1 MCPVFVTWRFNL
13 YPTISAILEDPDDIT
28 ANQQMIQYAEVSGW
42 LSESGTALLASPN
55 DISGYYAV
63 PATNFVDTREIYM
76 YCARNQIMALIHIL
90 DDINDATPVGF
101 FFLAAWRESY
111 GESDSTQ
118 TTYRIPVRLFDEF
131 KKCCNERG
139 ISQTSIIT
147 AVMKEYVHEKRY
159 DGMVEQDP
167 PALQLG
173 NGDRIGLEVIGI
185 R

>member
-1 MCPVFVTWRFNL
+1 MCPDFVTWRFNL
-13 YPTISAILEDPDDIT
+13 YPTIFAILENPDDIN

-63 PATNFVDTREIYM
+63 PATNLVDTREIYR

-101 FFLAAWRESY
+101 FFLSAWRESY
-111 GESDSTQ
+111 GEGDTTQ
-118 TTYRIPVRLFDEF
+118 TTYRIPARLFDEF
-131 KKCCNERG
+131 KRCCSERG

-147 AVMKEYVHEKRY
+147 AVMKEYVHERRY
-159 DGMVEQDP
+159 ADMVEQDP
-167 PALQLG
+167 PTLQLG
-173 NGDRIGLEVIGI
+173 NGDRIGLEVISI
-185 R
+185 K